1 MVYIQRGSC
10 MYIRVDS
17 KSNEPIYEQ
26 LTRQFREKIISGQ
39 LESDE
44 LLPSMRYLAKEL
56 GISVI
61 TTKRAYEE
69 LEKEGLVE
77 SVGGKGTYVSA
88 KNKEFIREKRV
99 HQMEE
104 KLAEVIKESKMLN
117 IGLQGLKVM
126 VEVLYRD
133 ENN

>member
-1 MVYIQRGSC
+1 MF
-10 MYIRVDS
+10 IRVNS
-17 KSNEPIYEQ
+17 SSNEPIYEQ
-26 LTRQFREKIISGQ
+26 ITRQLRDRIISGQ
-39 LESDE
+39 LEPDE
-44 LLPSMRYLAKEL
+44 LLPSIRNMAKEL

-69 LEKEGLVE
+69 LENEGLVE

-88 KNKEFIREKRV
+88 KNREFIREKRI

-104 KLAEVIKESKMLN
+104 KLAEVIQESKMLN
-117 IGLQGLKVM
+117 IGLQGLKIM

-133 ENN
+133 ETN

>member
-1 MVYIQRGSC
+1 MF
-10 MYIRVDS
+10 IRVNS
-17 KSNEPIYEQ
+17 NNNEPIYEQ
-26 LTRQFREKIISGQ
+26 ITRQLREQIVSGQ
-39 LESDE
+39 LESGE
-44 LLPSMRYLAKEL
+44 MLPSIRNMAKDL

-69 LEKEGLVE
+69 LENEGLVE
-77 SVGGKGTYVSA
+77 SIGGKGTFVSA
-88 KNKEFIREKRV
+88 RNREFIREKRV

-104 KLAEVIKESKMLN
+104 KLAEVIRESKMLN

-133 ENN
+133 EAV

>member
-1 MVYIQRGSC
+1 MF
-10 MYIRVDS
+10 IRVN
-17 KSNEPIYEQ
+17 SNSSEPIYEQ
-26 LTRQFREKIISGQ
+26 ITHQLREKIINGE
-39 LESDE
+39 LEPGE
-44 LLPSMRYLAKEL
+44 MLPSIRIMAKDL

-77 SVGGKGTYVSA
+77 SVGGKGTFVSA
-88 KNKEFIREKRV
+88 RNREFIREKRV

-104 KLAEVIKESKMLN
+104 KLSEVIRESKMLN

-133 ENN
+133 EAV

>member
-1 MVYIQRGSC
+1 
-10 MYIRVDS
+10 MYIRVNS
-17 KSNEPIYEQ
+17 NSNEPIYEQ
-26 LTRQFREKIISGQ
+26 LTRQFKEKIINGQ
-39 LESDE
+39 LEADE
-44 LLPSMRYLAKEL
+44 LLPSIRYLAKEL

-77 SVGGKGTYVSA
+77 SVGGKGTFVSA

>member
-1 MVYIQRGSC
+1 MF
-10 MYIRVDS
+10 IRVNS
-17 KSNEPIYEQ
+17 SSNEPIYEQ
-26 LTRQFREKIISGQ
+26 ITRQLRDRIISGQ
-39 LESDE
+39 LEPDE
-44 LLPSMRYLAKEL
+44 LLPSIRNMAKEL

-69 LEKEGLVE
+69 LENEGLVE

-88 KNKEFIREKRV
+88 KNREFIREKRV

-104 KLAEVIKESKMLN
+104 KLAEVIQESKMLN
-117 IGLQGLKVM
+117 IGLQGLKIM

>member
-1 MVYIQRGSC
+1 MF
-10 MYIRVDS
+10 IRVN
-17 KSNEPIYEQ
+17 SNSHEPIYEQ
-26 LTRQFREKIISGQ
+26 ITHQLKERIINGE
-39 LESDE
+39 LESGE
-44 LLPSMRYLAKEL
+44 MLPSIRNMAKDL

-69 LEKEGLVE
+69 LENEGLVE
-77 SVGGKGTYVSA
+77 SIGGKGTYVSA
-88 KNKEFIREKRV
+88 KNREFIREKRV

-104 KLAEVIKESKMLN
+104 KLSEVIKESKMLN

-133 ENN
+133 EAV